1 MAKAKAKSKKAP
13 ATKAKQA
20 AKKSA
25 AKAKPAAAKAKAKP
39 AVKKAAAKKAA
50 ARKPAAK
57 KPAAAAKKA
66 GARSRGKTVA
76 EPKSGLVAKARAA
89 TEALVARA
97 KAATEAIV
105 ARVKREAPSPDHRH
119 TTPGMEPFQL
129 TETSPGKYSLLLTT
143 FDAAAPA
150 FSAIGIDGGGYA
162 WEGVARHII
171 TTDDTALGNRIN
183 FDPEASMFCAYGDDR
198 AGLEYLG
205 KRLSTL
211 FHDLPRLTDLVQ
223 QIGPAGFED

>member
-1 MAKAKAKSKKAP
+1 MAKAKAKAK
-13 ATKAKQA
+13 TK
-20 AKKSA
+20 
-25 AKAKPAAAKAKAKP
+25 AKAKPKAKPAKAKPAKQATKKAATKQAAAAKAKAKP
-39 AVKKAAAKKAA
+39 AKKATSA
-50 ARKPAAK
+50 ARP
-57 KPAAAAKKA
+57 
-66 GARSRGKTVA
+66 RGKVVS
-76 EPKSGLVAKARAA
+76 EPKGGLVAKARAA

-105 ARVKREAPSPDHRH
+105 AKVKRDAPAADHRH

-171 TTDDTALGNRIN
+171 TTDDAALANRIS

-198 AGLEYLG
+198 AGLEDLG
-205 KRLSTL
+205 KRLSSL
-211 FHDLPRLTDLVQ
+211 FHDVAKLTELVQ
-223 QIGPAGFED
+223 AIGPDGFED